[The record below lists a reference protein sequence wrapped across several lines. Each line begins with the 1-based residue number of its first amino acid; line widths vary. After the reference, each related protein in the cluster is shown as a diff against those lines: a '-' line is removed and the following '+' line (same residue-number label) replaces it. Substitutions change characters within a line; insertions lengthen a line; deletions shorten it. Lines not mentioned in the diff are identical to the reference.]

1 MTEAGHITE
10 TETGAE
16 TGPLVRYNVADR
28 IATVTLNR
36 PGARNAISRA
46 LGHALWD
53 AVCASGDDPGVD
65 VVILTGADPAFC
77 AGMDLPE
84 MSGETPSQVAP
95 RPPGDGPERGLNG
108 SARAGARSAAI
119 SRPAGPA

>member
-53 AVCASGDDPGVD
+53 PSAPPATTPAS
-65 VVILTGADPAFC
+65 T
-77 AGMDLPE
+77 
-84 MSGETPSQVAP
+84 S
-95 RPPGDGPERGLNG
+95 
-108 SARAGARSAAI
+108 
-119 SRPAGPA
+119 